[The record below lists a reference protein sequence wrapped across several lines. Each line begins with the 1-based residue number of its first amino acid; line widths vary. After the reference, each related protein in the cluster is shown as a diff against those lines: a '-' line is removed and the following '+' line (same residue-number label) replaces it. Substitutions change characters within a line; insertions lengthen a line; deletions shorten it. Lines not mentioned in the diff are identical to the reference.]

1 MYYTA
6 AEMALPDSVQVC
18 SLMRKNRALNT
29 SIYTNKLAN
38 GKFRSVKCYKDEC
51 NSEALV
57 KAPTKMGAEF
67 KITKGADWS
76 RSRGEGIV
84 VKCRPSE
91 MCG

>member
-1 MYYTA
+1 MNYTA
-6 AEMALPDSVQVC
+6 AEMALPDSTQIR
-18 SLMRKNRALNT
+18 SLMRKHRALNT

-51 NSEALV
+51 NSTALV
-57 KAPTKMGAEF
+57 NALTAMGAEF

-76 RSRGEGIV
+76 RSRGEGII
-84 VKCRPSE
+84 VKCRPSQ